1 MQRSIWAVLGA
12 AILVVGATT
21 YAQTHA
27 QSSVDVETALGAGKS
42 GTNVGSLT
50 CHAAGGKRF
59 VFGASRELNCLFAR
73 TDGIAEPYHGTI
85 KKFGADTGFAKDAHV
100 VWLVFAPAALGDGSL
115 SGSYGDAAAGVAA
128 GAELLVGGGSRQIT
142 LQPVSVEGS
151 AGLNVATG
159 LAEVQLTSGS

>member
-27 QSSVDVETALGAGKS
+27 QSSVEAETSLAAGKA
-42 GTNVGSLT
+42 GVNVGSLT
-50 CHAAGGKRF
+50 CQAAGGKRF
-59 VFGASRELNCLFAR
+59 VFGTSRELNCLFAR
-73 TDGIAEPYHGTI
+73 ADGMAEPYHGTI

-100 VWLVFAPAALGDGSL
+100 VWLVFAPGTIGDGSL
-115 SGSYGDAAAGVAA
+115 SGRYVDAAA
-128 GAELLVGGGSRQIT
+128 GAELLVGGGHRRIT

-151 AGLNVATG
+151 AGLNVASG
-159 LAEVQLTSGS
+159 LAEVQLSAGS